1 MANSASLEHM
11 QKWGTR
17 VVYITEPNG
26 KHCMQKLK
34 EFDVKNLFSVT
45 KKGQE
50 LPEDDEENK
59 LE

>member
-1 MANSASLEHM
+1 M
-11 QKWGTR
+11 
-17 VVYITEPNG
+17 YITEPNG